1 MEANFLEVND
11 NKART
16 VVWLRPST
24 LQRVDA
30 WMEED
35 NCKTRSEFL
44 EKALRFYIGYLESN
58 NAADYLCEVLGA
70 LISGILT
77 DNGNRIRSLLFKW
90 CVELNMTCHTVAA
103 HFRADE
109 IDRRGLRAYA
119 VREVMETNG
128 QISFDNAL
136 DVQRDTPE
144 DDL

>member
-1 MEANFLEVND
+1 MEEEIKKKTTF
-11 NKART
+11 
-16 VVWLRPST
+16 WIYPSM
-24 LQRVDA
+24 LQKMDG
-30 WMEED
+30 MLQED
-35 NCKTRSEFL
+35 NCASRSEFV

-136 DVQRDTPE
+136 DVQRDTPPDE
-144 DDL
+144 EWQD

>member
-1 MEANFLEVND
+1 MEDEIKKKTTFWIYPSMLRKMDGMLE
-11 NKART
+11 A
-16 VVWLRPST
+16 
-24 LQRVDA
+24 
-30 WMEED
+30 D
-35 NCKTRSEFL
+35 NCASRSEFV
-44 EKALRFYIGYLESN
+44 EKAIRFYMGYLESN